1 MKPYIH
7 LEHLGNHLYIANFVV
22 PEVDFLISRAYS
34 AVKEFNQ
41 TGNKSAFIKVVLVAN
56 QIKSLAAQYQ
66 CWGESGGKSPVSI
79 MWGNRNLIGEAILYA
94 FAPFFTR
101 LENFPMT
108 RTYGEFHNPKDT
120 GIAQLNYA
128 SHIDRLLKKYRKPY
142 FSIYEVLP
150 FFQGQ
155 WENVVVGFE
164 NKKRLNDPLFG
175 FISFDLDELLP
186 QQIYKRMYACLKCFS
201 NVISS
206 EIMGFDIFLHL
217 AKKKETNTIAP
228 VSLTLDNRFGSWTDT
243 NFSHLSIYTPEF
255 PQEEILR
262 IKSIYF
268 HRNDQQSTLIYDTI
282 VPLTEEY
289 RLLIEERI
297 KNGKYGTFKAVE
309 DARQDMA
316 ERMMGRVRLSVQG
329 TPYLYEP
336 NFSLPKKWVFHSLP
350 EMALLE
356 ADYLLKDMVKRN

>member
-1 MKPYIH
+1 MSMRILENIGTHHYI
-7 LEHLGNHLYIANFVV
+7 GNYVV

-34 AVKEFNQ
+34 AAKEFNQ
-41 TGNKSAFIKVVLVAN
+41 TGNKSAFLKVLLVAN
-56 QIKSLAAQYQ
+56 QIKCLAAQYN
-66 CWGESGGKSPVSI
+66 CWGETGGNSPAST

-94 FAPFFTR
+94 FSDFFMDI
-101 LENFPMT
+101 ENKT
-108 RTYGEFHNPKDT
+108 VITKINNEAHNPKNT
-120 GIAQLNYA
+120 GIAELNYT
-128 SHIDRLLKKYRKPY
+128 SHLDNLLKKYRHPY
-142 FSIYEVLP
+142 FKIYDIDYFVRRGWNSSERYFKEL
-150 FFQGQ
+150 
-155 WENVVVGFE
+155 GFM
-164 NKKRLNDPLFG
+164 P
-175 FISFDLDELLP
+175 FDLGGLLP
-186 QQIYKRMYACLKCFS
+186 QEIYKRMYACLKCF
-201 NVISS
+201 NDLISS
-206 EIMGFDIFLHL
+206 EIMGFDIFLHM
-217 AKKKETNTIAP
+217 AKKKETSTIAP
-228 VSLTLDNRFGSWTDT
+228 VSLTLDNRFGNWTDT
-243 NFSHLSIYTPEF
+243 NFSHLPIYTHEF